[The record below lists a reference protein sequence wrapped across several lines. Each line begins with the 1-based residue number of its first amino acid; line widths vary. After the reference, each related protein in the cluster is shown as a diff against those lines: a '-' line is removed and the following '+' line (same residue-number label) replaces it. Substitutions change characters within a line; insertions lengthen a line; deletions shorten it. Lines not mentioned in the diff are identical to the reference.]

1 MRGEIS
7 KNLAAVCI
15 VVAHPDD
22 EVLWFSSVLK
32 ECKKIVICF
41 GDVISNTQL
50 SNSRADLF
58 RNYPLSNIHYINIAE
73 SGAFLSS
80 NWDKPI
86 ENEFGIK
93 VGYQKNT
100 YTENYNSLR
109 KRLQI
114 ILKDIKVVYTHNPW
128 GEYGHEEHVQ
138 VYRIVASLKFELGYS
153 IYVSGYFSDR
163 SMNLM
168 SKYYGRLIHY
178 KTSSVELSF
187 VKNIQNVYQ
196 KYNCWTWD
204 ENYAWPEN
212 EIFFSILPKRDSLPL
227 FKAFPP
233 MNYIHL
239 NENKKKFKRYIYRIL
254 LPLICFFN
262 KFFEV
267 KNN

>member
-7 KNLAAVCI
+7 KKLAAVCI

-41 GDVISNTQL
+41 GDVISNAQL
-50 SNSRADLF
+50 SKSRADLF
-58 RNYPLSNIHYINIAE
+58 RNYPLSNIHYLNIAE

-80 NWDKPI
+80 NWQHPL
-86 ENEFGIK
+86 ENDFGMK
-93 VGYQKNT
+93 VGYQKKKYN
-100 YTENYNSLR
+100 ENYCILR

-138 VYRIVASLKFELGYS
+138 VYRVIESLKFELGYS

-163 SMNLM
+163 TVSAL
-168 SKYYGRLIHY
+168 SKYYGRLSTFQTKPID
-178 KTSSVELSF
+178 VSF
-187 VKNIQNVYQ
+187 VNYLKISYM
-196 KYNCWTWD
+196 KFNCWTWD
-204 ENYAWPEN
+204 ANYVWPEK
-212 EIFFSILPKRDSLPL
+212 EIFFSVLSEQDNLPT

-233 MNYIHL
+233 MSYIHL
-239 NENKKKFKRYIYRIL
+239 NENKKKIIRIL
-254 LPLICFFN
+254 YRLILPFIN
-262 KFFEV
+262 NNR
-267 KNN
+267 KNWGNRKD